1 MRVSRQLLVN
11 LVLGIALSAGAA
23 DLRAQGVSSWLEP
36 SATQPA
42 GKPRPLP
49 TTPGHHRLQFEVL
62 VTTQIMENNRP
73 KVASGT
79 AKVSYLL
86 YLPVGYDKV
95 RTPWPMVVFLNGSG
109 ECGSNLEGIMNH
121 GPSAELTRNPKLA
134 EQFPFIIL
142 SPQCP
147 VGQRWDSPGMAQAVV
162 ALIQEVETR
171 WRVDHDRVYLT
182 GLSMGGQG
190 TWLVALTAPE
200 LFAAIA
206 PISAAAVEPEVA
218 VQRLKGMAIWI
229 ITGAE
234 DGFFADGSRRMVKAL
249 TAAGIDATL
258 TEIPGEGHFVWGH
271 YYPKPG
277 FYDWLLANRR
287 GRGPAPN
294 RLQPAQLIALGMT
307 QTPDMQAIAKLSGE
321 FKKFLPYWQLLNCGQ
336 ANQPGLKPQ
345 VNGHAG
351 VFVTSPLNKD
361 VPCML
366 QTTWTLPPG
375 HKAELRMLVGRDPQ
389 GAWQLTVRADS
400 KDIFSQAIDANT
412 CPKGWTDLSVDLSPY
427 AGQAVRLELLDR
439 ALGQANASAY
449 WNRVNI
455 ENH

>member
-1 MRVSRQLLVN
+1 
-11 LVLGIALSAGAA
+11 
-23 DLRAQGVSSWLEP
+23 
-36 SATQPA
+36 
-42 GKPRPLP
+42 
-49 TTPGHHRLQFEVL
+49 
-62 VTTQIMENNRP
+62 
-73 KVASGT
+73 
-79 AKVSYLL
+79 
-86 YLPVGYDKV
+86 
-95 RTPWPMVVFLNGSG
+95 MVVFLNGGG
-109 ECGSNLEGIMNH
+109 ECGSNLEGIIATH

-147 VGQRWDSPGMAQAVV
+147 GGKRWEVPGLAQAVAAV
-162 ALIQEVETR
+162 IRDVESR

-190 TWLVALTAPE
+190 TWVVALTAPE

-206 PISAAAVEPEVA
+206 PISAIAVEPA
-218 VQRLKGMAIWI
+218 TAAQRLKGVAVWI
-229 ITGAE
+229 IVGAE
-234 DGFFADGSRRMVKAL
+234 DGGFTDGSRRMVKAL
-249 TAAGIDATL
+249 TAAGLDATL
-258 TEIPGEGHFVWGH
+258 TEIPGVGHFAWDF

-277 FYDWLLANRR
+277 FYEWLLANRR

-307 QTPDMQAIAKLSGE
+307 KTPDMQAIAKLSGE
-321 FKKFLPYWQLLNCGQ
+321 FKKFLPYWQLLNCGKE
-336 ANQPGLKPQ
+336 NQPGLKPQ
-345 VNGHAG
+345 VNGRNG
-351 VFVTSPLNKD
+351 VFVTSPLTKD

-366 QTTWTLPPG
+366 QTTWTLPAG
-375 HKAELRMLVGRDPQ
+375 HKAELRLLVGRDPQ

-400 KDIFSQAIDANT
+400 KDIFNQAIDANT